1 MTHYKT
7 LWCRQNHS
15 TDRQIKYLLML
26 AMITCHGFG
35 FQFSYFPVLNWK
47 TPLSFIS
54 LIYTSCLCLL
64 PACFLCSPV
73 FRLLISLK
81 ATNIKGLFKWQWFE
95 NDFCS
100 ALLCEGSRAVNL
112 CMFREKGCWLLSLWA
127 IGCASLHCSRSPPFV
142 LHWFVKALNGIH
154 RWFFFLFFFLFL
166 LTQSH
171 SHTCRRRAASA
182 GFLWAALV
190 WSWGL
195 LLSWSQW
202 DECLSTRDGERRREK
217 PLSITTSYLYVT
229 TGGHK

>member
-15 TDRQIKYLLML
+15 TDGQIKYLLML

-47 TPLSFIS
+47 TRLSFIS

-73 FRLLISLK
+73 FRLLISPK

-154 RWFFFLFFFLFL
+154 RWFFFLFFFYFYLHNPIPTLVADGQL
-166 LTQSH
+166 LQVS
-171 SHTCRRRAASA
+171 CGRRWFGRGGFYCPGHNGTSA
-182 GFLWAALV
+182 CPH
-190 WSWGL
+190 
-195 LLSWSQW
+195 
-202 DECLSTRDGERRREK
+202 ETERDGERNH
-217 PLSITTSYLYVT
+217 SA
-229 TGGHK
+229 